1 MRNLEHFASR
11 GAMDIEG
18 LGIKLSKLLVETKLV
33 QDVADL
39 YGLTKDDLLELEGF
53 AEKRAENLLEA
64 IKATHDRPLRRLIHA
79 LGIRGVG
86 ETVAAD
92 LARLFPDLEALA
104 RASADDLTEIEGIG
118 PNIAA
123 AIVDWMHSPR
133 NQMLLDKL
141 RRAGVWPRSE
151 SEPPGRPRPLTGLT
165 FVITGTLPT
174 LTRPEA
180 KAFIEAAGG
189 KVTGSVSKRTSYL
202 VAGDAPG
209 SKLARARELGV
220 AEIDEAGLR
229 ALVGGEV

>member
-11 GAMDIEG
+11 SAMDIEG
-18 LGIKLSKLLVETKLV
+18 LGIKLSKLLVERKLV

-39 YGLTKDDLLELEGF
+39 YSLTKADLLELEGF
-53 AEKRAENLLEA
+53 ADKKAENLLGA
-64 IKATHDRPLRRLIHA
+64 LRATQDRPLRRLINA

-92 LARLFPDLEALA
+92 LAREFPDLAALA
-104 RASADDLTEIEGIG
+104 RATADDLIKLEGIG

-123 AIVDWMHSPR
+123 AIVDWMHNPR
-133 NQMLLDKL
+133 NQLLLDKL
-141 RRAGVWPRSE
+141 RRGGVWPRSE
-151 SEPPGRPRPLTGLT
+151 AEPLGRPQLLEGLR

-180 KAFIEAAGG
+180 KALIEAHGG

-202 VAGDAPG
+202 VAGDVPG
-209 SKLARARELGV
+209 SKLGRARELGV

-229 ALVGGEV
+229 ALIGGEG